1 MTKHKQSSN
10 LSVLVMI
17 FVLVT
22 LLAGIIF
29 VMEFRSQMAT
39 GKYVDVNTLNMI
51 PGGLYACYYDND
63 GNFVQAIKS
72 YANNDLIVM
81 TKAPSQCPDKYSPV
95 GPQMR

>member
-1 MTKHKQSSN
+1 MAKQN
-10 LSVLVMI
+10 HFTILMMV

-22 LLAGIIF
+22 ILAGVIL
-29 VMEFRSQMAT
+29 VMEYRSQMAT

-51 PGGLYACYYDND
+51 PGGLYACYYDDD

-81 TKAPSQCPDKYSPV
+81 TKAPSQCPNSYSPV

>member
-1 MTKHKQSSN
+1 MKNQFSI
-10 LSVLVMI
+10 LMMA
-17 FVLVT
+17 FVLVAI
-22 LLAGIIF
+22 LAGVIL
-29 VMEFRSQMAT
+29 VMEYRSQMAT

-51 PGGLYACYYDND
+51 PGGLYACYYDDD

-81 TKAPSQCPDKYSPV
+81 TKAPSQCPNSYSSA

>member
-1 MTKHKQSSN
+1 MTKTNHFSI
-10 LSVLVMI
+10 LMMV

-22 LLAGIIF
+22 ILAGVIL
-29 VMEFRSQMAT
+29 VMEYRSQMAT

-51 PGGLYACYYDND
+51 PGGLYACYYDDD

-81 TKAPSQCPDKYSPV
+81 TKAPAQCPDKYSST
-95 GPQMR
+95 GPEMR

>member
-1 MTKHKQSSN
+1 MAKQDHFTI
-10 LSVLVMI
+10 LMMV

-22 LLAGIIF
+22 ILAGVIL
-29 VMEFRSQMAT
+29 VMEYRSQMAT

-51 PGGLYACYYDND
+51 PGGLYACYYDDD

-81 TKAPSQCPDKYSPV
+81 TKAPSQCPNSYSPV
-95 GPQMR
+95 RPQMS